1 MCLRCLLAIA
11 VLVFSFLEAW
21 AADSFCLHLSQR
33 AVEIREFRDSDPAA
47 GVAAGKSELASIQ
60 EQALDCPDAQAL
72 IEGAIASNLHILGRN
87 EEALERF
94 KRGLELAQDN
104 DDPAVLAVLHRGAGV
119 ALADLEAHD
128 RALAHY
134 LDSMAASERLGDTI
148 EVGKTASN
156 IGNLYNILGDLDAA
170 RDYHL
175 QALSRFELLDWPM
188 GIAGS
193 SINMGSVEA
202 KLADRAARAGLEDE
216 ALRANQALFDHNAR
230 ALEIFQ
236 ALDNR
241 RGIAYASNNLGTALD
256 RLGEPEQAMAY
267 HNTALELRREIG
279 DVFGV
284 VQSLKTMADS
294 ALVMGRLA
302 EAERL
307 LDEAEAVIPEGHLS
321 LAVGIAERRVRV
333 AEAAEDFRQALAYQ
347 REVTRIRSEIS
358 EEESVRR
365 VQELRVAFDAEQQE
379 KMIDLLRSEALVAD
393 LRAQRQRLLFQVSLA
408 VGVLL
413 FALILLLYGRYRLRV
428 RVNAELLKV
437 ANTDTLTGLANRRE
451 VSRQIEAG
459 IERSRQS
466 GEPFA
471 LILADIDDFK
481 PINDRL
487 GHKAGDEVL
496 VHLAR
501 ILTENVRGRDLV
513 ARWGGEEFLLFLP
526 STNLGAAEMVANN
539 LRNAISSQPL
549 DLDGESISLT
559 LTFGISEF
567 RPGDTAESTIAA
579 ADQAMYRGKQR
590 GKNQILTAE

>member
-1 MCLRCLLAIA
+1 MWLRWISA
-11 VLVFSFLEAW
+11 VAALVVSVPEAW
-21 AADSFCLHLSQR
+21 GTDSACLQLSQR
-33 AVEIREFRDSDPAA
+33 AVEIRELRDRDPAA
-47 GVAAGKSELASIQ
+47 GVAAGESELAGIR
-60 EQALDCPDAQAL
+60 EQALDCTDAQAL
-72 IEGAIASNLHILGRN
+72 IEGAIGSNLHILGRN

-94 KRGLELAQDN
+94 RQGLELAQDN
-104 DDPAVLAVLHRGAGV
+104 DDPAVLAILHRGAGV
-119 ALADLEAHD
+119 VLADLEAHD

-148 EVGKTASN
+148 EAGKTASN
-156 IGNLYNILGDLDAA
+156 IGNLYNILGDLNTA

-175 QALSRFELLDWPM
+175 QALNRFELLDWQM

-193 SINMGSVEA
+193 SINLGSVEG
-202 KLADRAARAGLEDE
+202 KLAERAARDGLEDE
-216 ALRANQALFDHNAR
+216 ARRANQALFDHNAR

-267 HNTALELRREIG
+267 HTTALELRREIG

-284 VQSLKTMADS
+284 IQSLTTMADS
-294 ALVMGRLA
+294 GLAMGRLA
-302 EAERL
+302 EASRL
-307 LDEAEAVIPEGHLS
+307 LDEAEAEMPEGHLS
-321 LAVGIAERRVRV
+321 LALGVAERRVRV
-333 AEAAEDFRQALAYQ
+333 AEAAQDFRQALAYQ
-347 REVTRIRSEIS
+347 REVTRIRSEMN

-365 VQELRVAFDAEQQE
+365 VQELRVAFDAEQQGKTIE
-379 KMIDLLRSEALVAD
+379 LLRSEALVAD
-393 LRAQRQRLLFQVSLA
+393 LSAQRQRLLIQVSVA

-413 FALILLLYGRYRLRV
+413 VALIVLLYGRYRLRV
-428 RVNAELLKV
+428 LANTELHKV

-487 GHKAGDEVL
+487 GHRAGDEVL

-526 STNLGAAEMVANN
+526 STDLRAAEMVANN
-539 LRNAISSQPL
+539 LRDAISTQPL
-549 DLDGESISLT
+549 DLRGESIVLT
-559 LTFGISEF
+559 LTYGITEY
-567 RPGDTAESTIAA
+567 RADDTAEATIAA

-590 GKNQILTAE
+590 GKNQIQT

>member
-1 MCLRCLLAIA
+1 MWLRWISA
-11 VLVFSFLEAW
+11 VAALVVSVPEAW
-21 AADSFCLHLSQR
+21 GTDSACLQLSQR
-33 AVEIREFRDSDPAA
+33 AAEIRELRDRDPAA
-47 GVAAGKSELASIQ
+47 GVAAGESELAAIR
-60 EQALDCPDAQAL
+60 EQALDCKDAQAL
-72 IEGAIASNLHILGRN
+72 IEGAIGSNLHILGRN

-94 KRGLELAQDN
+94 RQGLKLAHDN
-104 DDPAVLAVLHRGAGV
+104 DDPAVLAILHRGAGV
-119 ALADLEAHD
+119 VLADLEAHD

-156 IGNLYNILGDLDAA
+156 IGNLYNILGDLNTA

-175 QALSRFELLDWPM
+175 QALNRFELLDWQM

-193 SINMGSVEA
+193 SINLGSVEG
-202 KLADRAARAGLEDE
+202 KLAERATRDGLEEE
-216 ALRANQALFDHNAR
+216 ARRANQALFDHNAR

-256 RLGEPEQAMAY
+256 RLGQPEQAMAY
-267 HNTALELRREIG
+267 HTTALELRREIG

-284 VQSLKTMADS
+284 IQSLTTMADS
-294 ALVMGRLA
+294 GLAMGRLA
-302 EAERL
+302 EASRL
-307 LDEAEAVIPEGHLS
+307 LDEAEAEMPEGHLS
-321 LAVGIAERRVRV
+321 LALGIAERRVRV

-347 REVTRIRSEIS
+347 REVTRIRSEMN

-379 KMIDLLRSEALVAD
+379 KTIELLRSEALVAD
-393 LRAQRQRLLFQVSLA
+393 LRAQRQRLLIQVSVA

-413 FALILLLYGRYRLRV
+413 VALIVLLYSRYRLRV
-428 RVNAELLKV
+428 LANTELHKV

-459 IERSRQS
+459 IERSHQS
-466 GEPFA
+466 AEPFA

-487 GHKAGDEVL
+487 GHRAGDEVL
-496 VHLAR
+496 GHLAR

-526 STNLGAAEMVANN
+526 STDLRAAEMVANN
-539 LRNAISSQPL
+539 LRDAISTQPV
-549 DLDGESISLT
+549 DLRGESIVLT
-559 LTFGISEF
+559 LTYGITEY
-567 RPGDTAESTIAA
+567 RAGDTAEATIAA

-590 GKNQILTAE
+590 GKNQIQT

>member
-1 MCLRCLLAIA
+1 
-11 VLVFSFLEAW
+11 
-21 AADSFCLHLSQR
+21 
-33 AVEIREFRDSDPAA
+33 
-47 GVAAGKSELASIQ
+47 
-60 EQALDCPDAQAL
+60 
-72 IEGAIASNLHILGRN
+72 
-87 EEALERF
+87 
-94 KRGLELAQDN
+94 
-104 DDPAVLAVLHRGAGV
+104 
-119 ALADLEAHD
+119 
-128 RALAHY
+128 
-134 LDSMAASERLGDTI
+134 
-148 EVGKTASN
+148 
-156 IGNLYNILGDLDAA
+156 
-170 RDYHL
+170 
-175 QALSRFELLDWPM
+175 M

-193 SINMGSVEA
+193 SINLGSVEG
-202 KLADRAARAGLEDE
+202 KLAERAASDGLEDE
-216 ALRANQALFDHNAR
+216 ARRANQALFDHNAR

-236 ALDNR
+236 ALDNL

-267 HNTALELRREIG
+267 HTTALELRREIG

-284 VQSLKTMADS
+284 IQSLTTMADS
-294 ALVMGRLA
+294 GLAMGRLA

-307 LDEAEAVIPEGHLS
+307 LDEAEAEMPEGHLS
-321 LAVGIAERRVRV
+321 LALGIAERRVQV

-347 REVTRIRSEIS
+347 REVTRIRSEMN

-379 KMIDLLRSEALVAD
+379 KTIELLRSEALVAD
-393 LRAQRQRLLFQVSLA
+393 LRVQRQRLLIQVSVA

-413 FALILLLYGRYRLRV
+413 VALIVLLYGRYRLRV
-428 RVNAELLKV
+428 LANTELHKV

-466 GEPFA
+466 DEPFA

-526 STNLGAAEMVANN
+526 STDLRAAEMVANN
-539 LRNAISSQPL
+539 LRDAISTQPV
-549 DLDGESISLT
+549 DLRGESIVLT
-559 LTFGISEF
+559 LTYGITEY
-567 RPGDTAESTIAA
+567 RADDTAEATIAA

-590 GKNQILTAE
+590 GKNQIQT

>member
-1 MCLRCLLAIA
+1 MWLRWISAVAALVVSVPIAWGTDAACLQLG
-11 VLVFSFLEAW
+11 
-21 AADSFCLHLSQR
+21 QR
-33 AVEIREFRDSDPAA
+33 AVEIRELRDRDPAV
-47 GVAAGKSELASIQ
+47 GVAAGESALAGIR
-60 EQALDCPDAQAL
+60 EQALDCTDAQAL
-72 IEGAIASNLHILGRN
+72 IEGAIGSNLHILGRN

-94 KRGLELAQDN
+94 RQGLELAQDN
-104 DDPAVLAVLHRGAGV
+104 ADPAVLAILHRGAGV
-119 ALADLEAHD
+119 VLADLEAHD

-156 IGNLYNILGDLDAA
+156 IGNLYNILGDLKTA
-170 RDYHL
+170 REYHL
-175 QALSRFELLDWPM
+175 QALNRFELLDWQM

-193 SINMGSVEA
+193 SINLGSVEG
-202 KLADRAARAGLEDE
+202 KLAERAASDGLEDE
-216 ALRANQALFDHNAR
+216 ARRANQALFDHNAR

-267 HNTALELRREIG
+267 HTTALELRREIG

-284 VQSLKTMADS
+284 IQSLTTMADS
-294 ALVMGRLA
+294 GLAMGRLA

-307 LDEAEAVIPEGHLS
+307 LDEAEAEMPEGHLS
-321 LAVGIAERRVRV
+321 LALGIAERRVQV

-347 REVTRIRSEIS
+347 REVTRIRSEMN

-379 KMIDLLRSEALVAD
+379 KTIELLRSEALVAD
-393 LRAQRQRLLFQVSLA
+393 LRVQRQRLLIQVSVA

-413 FALILLLYGRYRLRV
+413 VALIVLLYGRYRLRV
-428 RVNAELLKV
+428 LANTELHKV

-466 GEPFA
+466 DEPFA

-526 STNLGAAEMVANN
+526 STDLRAAEMVANN
-539 LRNAISSQPL
+539 LRDAISTQPV
-549 DLDGESISLT
+549 DLRGESIVLT
-559 LTFGISEF
+559 LTYGITEY
-567 RPGDTAESTIAA
+567 RADDTAEATIAA

-590 GKNQILTAE
+590 GKNQIQT